1 MKLFL
6 VIAAALTLN
15 SCNTMIGLGRD
26 TKQGFEWTKA
36 KIKGSGSGSGNSQP
50 DPSGAPVY

>member
-36 KIKGSGSGSGNSQP
+36 KIKGSGGGDSQP